1 MAALRVSIGSL
12 VAFIAFLSVGLAAL
26 QFASSPW
33 AGVVFSGTLATLTY
47 ALLAAYCQRGGRRD
61 AWVGFAL
68 FGWVYLT
75 LTNGPWFDANVRPLM
90 LSTKVIRWSY
100 PWLVPDS
107 RQPLVFRS
115 GLQTFVIKSP
125 VLGQQLAFERIM
137 NSRVDV
143 WVRDAPDQPMSPLI
157 EDATVVQVGGSR
169 NVVSRVGVQIDSRQL
184 ARLTQAEVEGK
195 QFILARHSPG
205 MLSAMW
211 ASPPVEERDFERV
224 GHALVALLCAGIG
237 AVAGRSMSPS
247 GGRGETQQEVP
258 GSYTP

>member
-1 MAALRVSIGSL
+1 MAALRVSIGTL
-12 VAFIAFLSVGLAAL
+12 VGFIAFLSVGLAAL

-33 AGVVFSGTLATLTY
+33 AGVVFSGTLALLTF
-47 ALLAAYCQRGGRRD
+47 AVLAAYCRRGGRRG
-61 AWVGFAL
+61 AWIGFAL
-68 FGWVYLT
+68 FGWAYLT
-75 LTNGPWFDANVRPLM
+75 LTNGPWFDVNVRPL
-90 LSTKVIRWSY
+90 LVTTKVIQWSY

-115 GLQTFVIKSP
+115 GLQTFTIKSP
-125 VLGQQLAFERIM
+125 VLGQQLSFERIM

-157 EDATVVQVGGSR
+157 EDATVVGAGGSR
-169 NVVSRVGVQIDSRQL
+169 NAVTRVGLQVDSGQS

-205 MLSAMW
+205 VLSAMW

-224 GHALVALLCAGIG
+224 GHSLVALLCAGAG
-237 AVAGRSMSPS
+237 AVAGRSMSA
-247 GGRGETQQEVP
+247 RDGE
-258 GSYTP
+258 G